1 MWRRRAL
8 RADSS
13 QMVKENMRRGLY
25 RRRFQPEAARMSLVT
40 KLQKLLADP
49 AFGRSAVTSALATA
63 SDFLLASSLSL
74 WHFPAGLATFLG
86 CVAGGLIAFRV
97 NRGWAF
103 RAGGTKAGPQLARFL
118 FVWAASAG
126 LNAAGVALVVL
137 LPAVGFGLA
146 WITVRALVYTMWN
159 YPMLKLF
166 VFARPRPVP

>member
-1 MWRRRAL
+1 
-8 RADSS
+8 
-13 QMVKENMRRGLY
+13 MVEETCDEGLY
-25 RRRFQPEAARMSLVT
+25 SRRFQPEAGNMWLVT

-49 AFGRSAVTSALATA
+49 AFGRSALTSALATG
-63 SDFLLASSLSL
+63 SDFLVASSLSR

-97 NRGWAF
+97 NRRWAF
-103 RAGGTKAGPQLARFL
+103 RASDAKAGPQLARFL

-146 WITVRALVYTMWN
+146 WIAVRALVYTAWN

-166 VFARPRPVP
+166 VFARPRPAP